1 LKCIRRNCEGRMRVS
16 RTCATRG
23 AATQDRYC
31 DSCGI
36 RKVFV
41 ILPSNEDVTARTLLK
56 RLKERK

>member
-1 LKCIRRNCEGRMRVS
+1 MRVS